1 MSPGVIKGSYTF
13 QCDIWSLGVVFYM
26 MITGTLP
33 FRGQT
38 REEVFG
44 KIKKGKYAPA
54 ENATPECQDLLS
66 KMLIVNHEDR
76 WTAQQ
81 CLKHPW
87 LKIVESSADASK
99 PISPEIIENLKK
111 YRGQSSLRKAAMNML
126 IKMIQPKE
134 MEALRQEFHKIDK
147 DNSGFIELN
156 ELKEA
161 IKKAAFE
168 ISDEE
173 IDKIIANLDYDDN
186 KKINYSEFLSA
197 TIQADK
203 YLTREKILALFKQ
216 FDYDND
222 DHIDAQ
228 NIKAAFTKLG
238 RELSDEEVDQILK
251 EHDVDGDQRISIQE
265 FKDMLLD
272 KVQ

>member
-1 MSPGVIKGSYTF
+1 MQIAG
-13 QCDIWSLGVVFYM
+13 C
-26 MITGTLP
+26 LP
-33 FRGQT
+33 FDGT
-38 REEVFG
+38 SKPEVFG
-44 KIKKGKYAPA
+44 KIRRCAYTPA
-54 ENATPECQDLLS
+54 THARAECQDLLS
-66 KMLIVNHEDR
+66 KMLVANPDDR
-76 WTAQQ
+76 WSADK
-81 CLKHPW
+81 CLQHPW
-87 LKIVESSADASK
+87 FKIVESSADASK

-222 DHIDAQ
+222 DHIDA
-228 NIKAAFTKLG
+228 
-238 RELSDEEVDQILK
+238 
-251 EHDVDGDQRISIQE
+251 
-265 FKDMLLD
+265 
-272 KVQ
+272 